1 MRKYHVGLCIPFL
14 FCLGT
19 TGAYA
24 QSCASSN
31 NGTVINL
38 ACGANCGNVTLP
50 VPDLKT
56 TATYTV
62 TRIPYAP
69 FAYTTPGGAELTSI
83 YVDDVYSP
91 VIDMGFNFCFYDTVF
106 NKCVIGSNGLITF
119 DQANASC
126 GNSWQQTQPIPYAG
140 GSICSA
146 GAAYYP
152 RASVMGVFT
161 DVYPVIAASPPDRKI
176 EYRIEG
182 TAPCRKFIASF
193 YHVGMF
199 GQGNYSTG
207 GANCNSQ
214 SPSTF
219 QIVLYESTGVIEVYI
234 ENKSCIANSNP
245 GGGNAIMGVQN
256 WARNAAVAA
265 PGKNASIWTARNEAY
280 RFVPS
285 GGTTRFINS
294 QMFTLS
300 GSLVA
305 TAATSTP
312 TPGTLELG
320 FSNICPSGPSE
331 QFVVRTIYSS
341 CSDPTDVY
349 VTQDTITVNKS
360 NGLGATTTVA
370 NLNCTTGSSGSITV
384 NVPAGN
390 GVPPFQYSLNGGPS
404 QSSNVFNNLADGTYS
419 VTVTDANGCSSALT
433 SVITRTGNLGVGYT
447 SINAACAGLNTGS
460 ITILPPS
467 TYTPI
472 QYSLNGGAP
481 QTNNIFT
488 GLAAGTY
495 SVGVTDAIGCSGFT
509 TIVITEGAGI
519 TATLN
524 PTPTSCTGLNNGTI
538 TINANGGTLP
548 YQYSLNNGPPQPGN
562 IFTGLAAGTYSIK
575 ITDANGCSTFYIA
588 VVNPGAA
595 LMAGISKI
603 DVSCN
608 GGSNGSIRVI
618 LTNGTPPYQYSLDNT
633 NWQTT
638 GVFSDLAAGTYT
650 VYYKDNNACSNSQSV
665 TINQPPALNAM
676 ITIQAPRCYGYNDGQ
691 ISVSV
696 SGGSPTYQ
704 YSLDNVN
711 WQSDST
717 FNGITAGSYT
727 VYCKDIGGCVVSR
740 SITIN
745 EPAALTGSV
754 AVTDATC
761 NGGADGKITVSAAG
775 GTLPLNYSLGLPP
788 LQTSNIFN
796 VTPGMYDIMI
806 VDANTCVFAV
816 PAVVVGLTNNLS
828 IVASPDITICEGKST
843 QLNAASNATQFSWT
857 QATSLNNAALQN
869 PVASP
874 TVTTQYIV
882 TATFGQCSGQDTVIV
897 NVNPAPKA
905 DAGPDVEI
913 CYGQDHELQGSGG
926 VQYTWTPPS
935 TLSNAALPNPVSV
948 PLQTITYSLNV
959 IDANGCASLVPDQVV
974 VTVTPPIVVKTNP
987 KDTVVFAGDQF
998 QLLATSPATNYSW
1011 NPGTGLNNPFIPD
1024 PIITVTSD
1032 MTLTVKAN
1040 TAAGC
1045 EGEATINIKVYRGPE
1060 IYMPTGFTPN
1070 GDGRNDT
1077 FKPFPVGITK
1087 LNYFH
1092 VYNRWG
1098 GLIYSTTK
1106 LNEGWDG
1113 RVGGTNQPAGTFVW
1127 MVQGVARDG
1136 KVITKKGT
1144 VTLIR

>member
-1 MRKYHVGLCIPFL
+1 MRKYHVGLFFPFL
-14 FCLGT
+14 VCLGT
-19 TGAYA
+19 TGAYS
-24 QSCASSN
+24 QSCTSSN

-38 ACGANCGNVTLP
+38 ACGVNCGNVNLP

-56 TATYTV
+56 TSTYTV
-62 TRIPYAP
+62 TSIAYAP
-69 FAYTTPGGAELTSI
+69 YAYTTPGGNELTSI

-152 RASVMGVFT
+152 KASIMGVFT
-161 DVYPVIAASPPDRKI
+161 DVYPVAAASAPDRKI
-176 EYRIEG
+176 ECRIEG

-199 GQGNYSTG
+199 GQGNYVTG

-214 SPSTF
+214 NPSTF

-234 ENKSCIANSNP
+234 ENKACIANSNP
-245 GGGNAIMGVQN
+245 GGANAIMGVQN
-256 WARNAAVAA
+256 WARNVAVAA

-305 TAATSTP
+305 TATTSTP
-312 TPGTLELG
+312 APGTLELG
-320 FSNICPSGPSE
+320 FPNICPSGPSE
-331 QFVVRTIYSS
+331 QFVVRTTYSS

-384 NVPAGN
+384 NIPAGN
-390 GVPPFQYSLNGGPS
+390 GAPPYQYSINGGPL
-404 QSSNVFNNLADGTYS
+404 QSSNIFNNLADGNYS
-419 VTVTDANGCSSALT
+419 VFVTDASGCSSTLPAT
-433 SVITRTGNLGVGYT
+433 ITRTGTLGVGYT
-447 SINAACAGLNTGS
+447 SINAACVGLNTGS

-467 TYTPI
+467 IYTPI
-472 QYSLNGGAP
+472 QYSLNNGTP
-481 QTNNIFT
+481 QTGNIFT
-488 GLAAGTY
+488 SLAAGSYNVT
-495 SVGVTDAIGCSGFT
+495 VTDAIGCSGST

-519 TATLN
+519 TATFN
-524 PTPTSCTGLNNGTI
+524 PTPTSCTGINNGTI
-538 TINANGGTLP
+538 TVNANGGTLP
-548 YQYSLNNGPPQPGN
+548 YQYSINNGLPQN
-562 IFTGLAAGTYSIK
+562 SNLFTGLAPGTYSIK
-575 ITDANGCSTFYIA
+575 VTDANGCSSISIV
-588 VVNPGAA
+588 VVNPGAS
-595 LMAGISKI
+595 LLAGITKV

-618 LTNGTPPYQYSLDNT
+618 PANGTPPYQYSLDNT
-633 NWQTT
+633 NWQTSSI
-638 GVFSDLAAGTYT
+638 FSDLTAGTYT
-650 VYYKDNNACSNSQSV
+650 VYYKDNNDCSNSQTV
-665 TINQPPALNAM
+665 VINQPAALSALF
-676 ITIQAPRCYGYNDGQ
+676 TVQAPRCNGYNDGT
-691 ISVSV
+691 ITVTV
-696 SGGSPTYQ
+696 TGGTPTYQ
-704 YSLDNVN
+704 YSLDNVS
-711 WQSDST
+711 WQSGNT
-717 FNGITAGSYT
+717 FNAMSAGSYT

-745 EPAALTGSV
+745 EPAAITGSV
-754 AVTDATC
+754 VVADASC
-761 NGGADGKITVSAAG
+761 NGGADGQITVSASG
-775 GTLPLNYSLGLPP
+775 GTAPLNYALGGPP
-788 LQTSNIFN
+788 LQTSNIFK
-796 VTPGMYDIMI
+796 VTPGTYDIMI
-806 VDANTCVFAV
+806 IDANACVFTI

-828 IVASPDITICEGKST
+828 ITVSADITICEGKST
-843 QLNAASNATQFSWT
+843 QLSVASNATQFSWT
-857 QATSLNNAALQN
+857 QASSLNNATIQN
-869 PVASP
+869 PMASP

-882 TATFGQCSGQDTVIV
+882 TATFGQCNGKDTVLV
-897 NVNPAPKA
+897 TVDPAPVP

-913 CYGQDHELQGSGG
+913 CYGQDYELHGSGG
-926 VQYTWTPPS
+926 VQYIWTPPS
-935 TLSNAALPNPVSV
+935 TLSNGALPNPVSV
-948 PLQTITYSLNV
+948 PTETITYSLNV
-959 IDANGCASLVPDQVV
+959 IDAKGCSSLAPDQVV
-974 VTVTPPIVVKTNP
+974 VTVTPPIIVRTSP

-998 QLLATSPATNYSW
+998 QLLASSAATNYSW
-1011 NPGTGLNNPFIPD
+1011 SPGTGLNNPFIPN
-1024 PIITVTSD
+1024 PIITVSSD
-1032 MTLTVKAN
+1032 MTFTV
-1040 TAAGC
+1040 TASTPAGC
-1045 EGEATINIKVYRGPE
+1045 EGEATVNIKVFRGPE

-1070 GDGRNDT
+1070 GDGKNDK

-1087 LNYFH
+1087 LNYFR

-1098 GLIYSTTK
+1098 ALVYSTAR

-1113 RVGGTNQPAGTFVW
+1113 RIGGIDQPAGTFVW